1 MQVCMS
7 NRYDPATKALN
18 LSSLHTDPAL
28 AQDSLFLALSRPQV
42 MSNVVKIIKENI
54 PEVGT

>member
-1 MQVCMS
+1 MS

-18 LSSLHTDPAL
+18 LSSLHTDQAL